1 MTEFPSKPNTGEFN
15 PFCDDDWYDREDWQE
30 RVNTIRDEV
39 DEISLNLHTLL
50 SEREN
55 TNLRK
60 AYGTIQRCLAYLDEE
75 L

>member
-30 RVNTIRDEV
+30 RINLIHEEV
-39 DEISLNLHTLL
+39 DEISTQLCQLLN
-50 SEREN
+50 EREN
-55 TNLRK
+55 SNVRK
-60 AYGTIQRCLAYLDEE
+60 AYGTIQRCLAYLHDE